1 VKKKDTMLMRGLLQL
16 GSRASL
22 FTGKKDAYKTAKET
36 GKAGTAVVKFL
47 FFNVK
52 WKYQQYFQGDQSK

>member
-36 GKAGTAVVKFL
+36 GKAGNAIVKFL
-47 FFNVK
+47 FLREVEIPTIL
-52 WKYQQYFQGDQSK
+52 SRR

>member
-1 VKKKDTMLMRGLLQL
+1 MRGLQL

-36 GKAGTAVVKFL
+36 GKAGKAVVKFL
-47 FFNVK
+47 FLPEVENTNNTFKEMN
-52 WKYQQYFQGDQSK
+52 QNEN